1 MENFEGEHGHLIQLD
16 KTKIDHRYV
25 YRVTKRM
32 ADILFSVGGIIA
44 LSPLFVLLAVAI
56 KLEEPSGTIL
66 YKQERLGR
74 RGRKF
79 LIYKFRSMC
88 MDADQK
94 LAQLKKYN
102 EVGGAMFKMKHDP
115 RVTRVGGRLI
125 RKFSLDELP
134 QLFNVLRGEMSL
146 VGPRPPLPHEVEQYS
161 EYDKQR
167 LYVIPGCTGLWQVSA
182 RNEVGFEEMVELDLK
197 YIQKSNLLY
206 DFTLI
211 LKTVKIM
218 VLPNGAY

>member
-16 KTKIDHRYV
+16 KTEIDHRYV

-115 RVTRVGGRLI
+115 RVTRVGRLI

>member
-115 RVTRVGGRLI
+115 RVTRVGRLI

-182 RNEVGFEEMVELDLK
+182 RSEVGFEEMVELDLK

>member
-1 MENFEGEHGHLIQLD
+1 MENFEGEHAHSIQLD
-16 KTKIDHRYV
+16 KAKIDQRYG

-32 ADILFSVGGIIA
+32 ADILFSIGGIIV
-44 LSPLFVLLAVAI
+44 LSPLFVLLALAI
-56 KLEEPSGTIL
+56 KLEEPNGTIF

-79 LIYKFRSMC
+79 WIYKFRSMC

-94 LAQLKKYN
+94 LVQLKKYN
-102 EVGGAMFKMKHDP
+102 EVDGAMFKMKHDP
-115 RVTRVGGRLI
+115 RVTRVGRLI
-125 RKFSLDELP
+125 RKFSFDELP

>member
-32 ADILFSVGGIIA
+32 ADILFSVGGIIV

-115 RVTRVGGRLI
+115 RVTRVGRLI

>member
-16 KTKIDHRYV
+16 KTEIDHRYV

-32 ADILFSVGGIIA
+32 ADILFSVGGIIV

-115 RVTRVGGRLI
+115 RVTRVGRLI